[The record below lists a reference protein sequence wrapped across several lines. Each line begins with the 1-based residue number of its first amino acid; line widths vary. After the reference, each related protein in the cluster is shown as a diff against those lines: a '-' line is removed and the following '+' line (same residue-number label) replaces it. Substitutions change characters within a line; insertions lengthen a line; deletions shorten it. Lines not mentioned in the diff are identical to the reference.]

1 MDRASGKMRCK
12 GSGPQ
17 GGLIEHVYNVLLIQ
31 VPRPTHSLVHTTL
44 ASSACTQSCWPTGLL
59 EHWKRVLS
67 VPKQATLSSQI
78 GPAKG
83 GGGGRGGW
91 QEI

>member
-1 MDRASGKMRCK
+1 M
-12 GSGPQ
+12 
-17 GGLIEHVYNVLLIQ
+17 GLIKVKMIKLSQ

-78 GPAKG
+78 GPG
-83 GGGGRGGW
+83 GEIGVWGWGVGGV
-91 QEI
+91 IVMALTAVSCLIN